1 MLDADCGG
9 DARFFVAP
17 SAAAN
22 EINKENLV
30 SYFVGTQIIHQKPRS
45 HEIYC
50 FGVENCSFHGMC
62 LHFLAASL
70 RSVTTLSRER
80 CLFVCPL
87 RDDPLELESDDEP
100 LSDALESDEPTFEYR
115 RIKLV
120 NFDRTNVVNGECTS
134 YLSQMS

>member
-22 EINKENLV
+22 DKQRESCQLFCGDANYSPKASIASDSLLMAK
-30 SYFVGTQIIHQKPRS
+30 
-45 HEIYC
+45 
-50 FGVENCSFHGMC
+50 NCSFHGMC

-120 NFDRTNVVNGECTS
+120 NFDRTNVVNVHLF
-134 YLSQMS
+134 YLNQMS